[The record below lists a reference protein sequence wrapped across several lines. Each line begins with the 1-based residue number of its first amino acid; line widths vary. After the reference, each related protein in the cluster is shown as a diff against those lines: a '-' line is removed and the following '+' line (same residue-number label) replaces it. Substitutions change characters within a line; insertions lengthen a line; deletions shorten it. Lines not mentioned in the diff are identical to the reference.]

1 MRGILLSTN
10 DILKYKS
17 VYPQI
22 PFKTL
27 IKEIDENKVENI
39 YFTPSLD
46 SVIAE
51 DKIEHKIA
59 VLVNEDVITSYDI
72 IQRLKLTAI
81 IQGINLN
88 AQNTQLMVNN
98 VVDELIREK
107 VKLSKINKYKIEI
120 KNEEYKEFEIN
131 FFTRNKFNQDEI
143 LNLLKENNINYN
155 ELKKYLMGELAWNK
169 LVNGLF
175 FRLTSISDLEVDEL
189 ISKNPSLSVEQA
201 ENLVIQRQLDLQSS
215 KLLRDIMNE
224 ATIEY
229 K

>member
-1 MRGILLSTN
+1 MYI
-10 DILKYKS
+10 YKS
-17 VYPQI
+17 
-22 PFKTL
+22 L
-27 IKEIDENKVENI
+27 IVIFLIFFSSYYATAEN
-39 YFTPSLD
+39 
-46 SVIAE
+46 
-51 DKIEHKIA
+51 KIEHKIA

-98 VVDELIREK
+98 VVDDLIREK
-107 VKLSKINKYKIEI
+107 VKLSKITEYQIEI

-131 FFTRNKFNQDEI
+131 FFTRNNFNQDEI
-143 LNLLKENNINYN
+143 LNLLKENNINYK
-155 ELKKYLMGELAWNK
+155 ELKSYLMGELSWNK

-175 FRLTSISDLEVDEL
+175 YRLTSVSDLEVDEL

>member
-1 MRGILLSTN
+1 MNI
-10 DILKYKS
+10 YKS
-17 VYPQI
+17 
-22 PFKTL
+22 L
-27 IKEIDENKVENI
+27 
-39 YFTPSLD
+39 L
-46 SVIAE
+46 VIFIIFFSSYYAIAN

-59 VLVNEDVITSYDI
+59 VLVNEDLITSYDI

-107 VKLSKINKYKIEI
+107 VKLSKINEYQI
-120 KNEEYKEFEIN
+120 KVKDEEYAEFEIN
-131 FFTRNKFNQDEI
+131 FFTRNKINQDEI
-143 LNLLKENNINYN
+143 LNLLRENKINYQ

-175 FRLTSISDLEVDEL
+175 FRLTSISDIEVDEL

>member
-1 MRGILLSTN
+1 MLMKI
-10 DILKYKS
+10 YKS
-17 VYPQI
+17 LLVIFIIFFSSNY
-22 PFKTL
+22 
-27 IKEIDENKVENI
+27 
-39 YFTPSLD
+39 
-46 SVIAE
+46 VIAD

-72 IQRLKLTAI
+72 IKRLKLNAI

-107 VKLSKINKYKIEI
+107 VKLSKINEYQI
-120 KNEEYKEFEIN
+120 KVKDEEYNEFEIN
-131 FFTRNKFNQDEI
+131 FFTRNKINQDEI
-143 LNLLKENNINYN
+143 LNLLRENKINYQ

-169 LVNGLF
+169 LINGLF

-189 ISKNPSLSVEQA
+189 VNKNPSLSVEQA

>member
-1 MRGILLSTN
+1 MNI
-10 DILKYKS
+10 YKS
-17 VYPQI
+17 LLVIFFVFFSPY
-22 PFKTL
+22 
-27 IKEIDENKVENI
+27 
-39 YFTPSLD
+39 Y
-46 SVIAE
+46 VIAD

-81 IQGINLN
+81 IQGIDLN

-107 VKLSKINKYKIEI
+107 VKLSKINEYQI
-120 KNEEYKEFEIN
+120 KVKDEEYNEFEIN
-131 FFTRNKFNQDEI
+131 FFTRNKINQDEI
-143 LNLLKENNINYN
+143 LNLLRENKINYH

-169 LVNGLF
+169 LINGLF

>member
-1 MRGILLSTN
+1 M
-10 DILKYKS
+10 
-17 VYPQI
+17 
-22 PFKTL
+22 
-27 IKEIDENKVENI
+27 NI
-39 YFTPSLD
+39 YNSLLVIFFVFV
-46 SVIAE
+46 SSYYAIAE

-72 IQRLKLTAI
+72 VQRLKLTAI

-107 VKLSKINKYKIEI
+107 VKLSKINEYQIEI

-131 FFTRNKFNQDEI
+131 FFTRNKLNQNEI
-143 LNLLKENNINYN
+143 LNLLKENNINYE
-155 ELKKYLMGELAWNK
+155 ELKKYLMSELAWNK
-169 LVNGLF
+169 LINGLF

-189 ISKNPSLSVEQA
+189 INKNPSLSVEQA

>member
-1 MRGILLSTN
+1 MLMNICKSLLVIFFVFFSSF
-10 DILKYKS
+10 Y
-17 VYPQI
+17 
-22 PFKTL
+22 
-27 IKEIDENKVENI
+27 
-39 YFTPSLD
+39 
-46 SVIAE
+46 VIAN

-88 AQNTQLMVNN
+88 AQNSQLMVNN

-107 VKLSKINKYKIEI
+107 VKLSKINEYKI
-120 KNEEYKEFEIN
+120 KVKDEEYIKFEIN
-131 FFTRNKFNQDEI
+131 FFTRNKINKDEI
-143 LNLLKENNINYN
+143 LNLLRENKIKYQ
-155 ELKKYLMGELAWNK
+155 ELKKYLMAELAWNK
-169 LVNGLF
+169 LINGLF
-175 FRLTSISDLEVDEL
+175 FRLTSISDLEVEEL

>member
-1 MRGILLSTN
+1 MS
-10 DILKYKS
+10 
-17 VYPQI
+17 
-22 PFKTL
+22 
-27 IKEIDENKVENI
+27 KVEYNDQLKTQI
-39 YFTPSLD
+39 SIHISPL
-46 SVIAE
+46 
-51 DKIEHKIA
+51 
-59 VLVNEDVITSYDI
+59 
-72 IQRLKLTAI
+72 LKLNAI

-107 VKLSKINKYKIEI
+107 VKLSKINEYQIEI

-143 LNLLKENNINYN
+143 LNLLGENNINYQ
-155 ELKKYLMGELAWNK
+155 ELKNYLMGELAWNK
-169 LVNGLF
+169 LINGLF

-189 ISKNPSLSVEQA
+189 VNKNPSLSVEQA

>member
-1 MRGILLSTN
+1 MNICKSLLVIFFVFFSSYN
-10 DILKYKS
+10 
-17 VYPQI
+17 
-22 PFKTL
+22 
-27 IKEIDENKVENI
+27 
-39 YFTPSLD
+39 
-46 SVIAE
+46 VIAD

-88 AQNTQLMVNN
+88 TQNTQLMVNN

-107 VKLSKINKYKIEI
+107 VKLSKINEYQI
-120 KNEEYKEFEIN
+120 KVKDEEYTEFEIN
-131 FFTRNKFNQDEI
+131 FFTRNKINQDEI
-143 LNLLKENNINYN
+143 LNLLRENKINYQ

-169 LVNGLF
+169 LINGLF
-175 FRLTSISDLEVDEL
+175 FRLTSISDLEVDEV

-224 ATIEY
+224 ATVEY

>member
-1 MRGILLSTN
+1 MIKNIYKSLLVILFILLVP
-10 DILKYKS
+10 Y
-17 VYPQI
+17 
-22 PFKTL
+22 
-27 IKEIDENKVENI
+27 
-39 YFTPSLD
+39 

-59 VLVNEDVITSYDI
+59 VLVNEDIITSYDI

-81 IQGINLN
+81 IQGMNLN

-107 VKLSKINKYKIEI
+107 VKLSKINEYQI
-120 KNEEYKEFEIN
+120 KVKDEEYIEFEKD
-131 FFTRNKFNQDEI
+131 FFTRNKINQDEI
-143 LNLLKENNINYN
+143 LNLLRENKINYQ

-169 LVNGLF
+169 LINGLF
-175 FRLTSISDLEVDEL
+175 FRLTSISDLEVDAL

>member
-1 MRGILLSTN
+1 MNI
-10 DILKYKS
+10 YKS
-17 VYPQI
+17 LLVIFFVFISSY
-22 PFKTL
+22 
-27 IKEIDENKVENI
+27 
-39 YFTPSLD
+39 Y
-46 SVIAE
+46 VIAN
-51 DKIEHKIA
+51 DKVEHKIA

-107 VKLSKINKYKIEI
+107 VKLSKINEYQI
-120 KNEEYKEFEIN
+120 KVKDEEYTEFEKD
-131 FFTRNKFNQDEI
+131 FFTRNKINQDEI
-143 LNLLKENNINYN
+143 LNLLRENRINYQ
-155 ELKKYLMGELAWNK
+155 EFKKYLKGELAWNK
-169 LVNGLF
+169 LINGLF
-175 FRLTSISDLEVDEL
+175 FRLTSVSNLEVDEL
-189 ISKNPSLSVEQA
+189 MSKNPSLLVEQA